1 MNALRT
7 LYYETH
13 IIPSEQ
19 DFLRRANNGDWMY
32 MALYWLKKEHL
43 YEQFVEEEMDFE
55 TMTIMNEHDIRYFG
69 LSDCVPFY
77 QWLIAIQSPR

>member
-1 MNALRT
+1 
-7 LYYETH
+7 
-13 IIPSEQ
+13 
-19 DFLRRANNGDWMY
+19 
-32 MALYWLKKEHL
+32 L
-43 YEQFVEEEMDFE
+43 YEQFVEEEMDFD